1 MPDSIMYQEDCFVV
15 LESDKSE
22 EFLTHQELFEK
33 LKGVLQTR
41 QNDLPRELQKF
52 RSIDKQVQ
60 HLMENFYEIDVG
72 PGNYLQWYV
81 VRLEKL

>member
-22 EFLTHQELFEK
+22 EFLTHQELFQK
-33 LKGVLQTR
+33 LKELLQTR
-41 QNDLPRELQKF
+41 QIELPRALQKF
-52 RSIDKQVQ
+52 TSIDEQAK
-60 HLMENFYEIDVG
+60 HLMENYSEVDVG
-72 PGNYLQWYV
+72 PNHYLQWYV